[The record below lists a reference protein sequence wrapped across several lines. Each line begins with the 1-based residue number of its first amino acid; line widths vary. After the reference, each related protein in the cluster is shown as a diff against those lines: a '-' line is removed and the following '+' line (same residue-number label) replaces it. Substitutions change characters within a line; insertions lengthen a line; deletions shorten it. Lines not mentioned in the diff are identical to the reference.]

1 MGHWEELRR
10 GMQSRAISRRVFIE
24 RAIAVG
30 ATAAAAGRLFTDEA
44 VADVTPKKG
53 GHLVLG
59 LNGASAGDTLDPANY
74 TATHMQVFGSQ
85 LYDTLAEVDENVK
98 LQPRL
103 AESWEPKP
111 GAAEWIVKIRKGVTF
126 HDGKPMTAADV
137 VHSYNHHR
145 GKDSKSAAKEL
156 LAAFRDIKATDKYE
170 VTITL
175 DGGNADLPFILND
188 YHLCIGPEGSDFTD
202 GIGTGPY
209 MLEKIQPGVRGLTK
223 LNPNKWDP
231 NRGFV
236 DSIETLAI
244 NDTTARLNA
253 LISGS
258 VHIIN
263 RVDPKTVSLLK
274 SRKDLQVLE
283 IAGAAHYTF
292 PMDCRV
298 APFNNADLRRAMKYA
313 IDREAI
319 VKTVLFGHGVVGNDH
334 PIPSFDPNFADDL
347 PKYTYDVDKA
357 KFYWKKSGYSGP
369 IVHTVSDG
377 AFTGAVD
384 AAQIFQA
391 SAAKAGIDIQ
401 LNKVPADG
409 YWDNV
414 WLKNP
419 FCCSYWD
426 GRPTADIMLTTVYQS
441 TANWNESHWSNPQ
454 FDKLLVE
461 ARSELDQAKRKQMY
475 RELELLVHDDCGV
488 IIPMFN
494 NTLDA
499 ASSKV
504 KGFIPMATLQMSG
517 YRAPEKVWL
526 EG

>member
-1 MGHWEELRR
+1 MENWEDRLK
-10 GMQSRAISRRVFIE
+10 GMRSRAISRRAFIDG
-24 RAIAVG
+24 AIALG
-30 ATAAAAGRLFTDEA
+30 ATVGSAQPLLGGAA
-44 VADVTPKKG
+44 VAAEPPKKG

-59 LNGASAGDTLDPANY
+59 LNGAGAGDTLDPANY

-85 LYDTLAEVDENVK
+85 LYETLAEVDENVK

-103 AESWEPKP
+103 AVSWEPKP
-111 GAAEWIVKIRKGVTF
+111 GAKEWVVKIRKGVTF
-126 HDGKPMTAADV
+126 HNGKSLTAADV

-145 GKDSKSAAKEL
+145 GKESKSAAKEL
-156 LAAFRDIKATDKYE
+156 LAAFEDIQATDKYE
-170 VTITL
+170 VTIKL

-188 YHLCIGPEGSDFTD
+188 YHICIGPEGTDFLD

-209 MLEKIQPGVRGLTK
+209 MLEKIEPGVRGITK
-223 LNPNKWDP
+223 LNPNKWIAD
-231 NRGFV
+231 RGFV

-258 VHIIN
+258 CHIIN

-283 IAGAAHYTF
+283 IAGCGHYTF
-292 PMDCRV
+292 PMDCRA
-298 APFNNADLRRAMKYA
+298 APFNNPDLRRALKYA
-313 IDREAI
+313 IDRDAI
-319 VKTVLFGHGVVGNDH
+319 LKTVLFGHGKVGNDH
-334 PIPSFDPNFADDL
+334 PIPDFDPNFAGDL

-357 KFYWKKSGYSGP
+357 KFYWKKSGYTGP

-384 AAQIFQA
+384 AAQIFQT
-391 SAAKAGIDIQ
+391 SAAKAGINIQ

-409 YWDNV
+409 YWDTV

-426 GRPTADIMLTTVYQS
+426 GRPTADIMLTTVYKS
-441 TANWNESHWSNPQ
+441 TANWNESHWNNPQ
-454 FDKLLVE
+454 FDKLLTE
-461 ARSELDQAKRKQMY
+461 ARSELDQTKRKQMY
-475 RELELLVHDDCGV
+475 RELELLVRDDSGE

-499 ASSKV
+499 ASSKI
-504 KGFIPMATLQMSG
+504 KGFVPMATLQMSG